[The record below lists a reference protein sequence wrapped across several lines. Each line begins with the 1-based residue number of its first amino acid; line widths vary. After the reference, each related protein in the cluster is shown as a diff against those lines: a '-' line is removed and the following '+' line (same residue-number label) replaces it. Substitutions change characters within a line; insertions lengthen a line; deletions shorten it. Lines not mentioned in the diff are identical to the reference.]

1 LGVGKASSR
10 RFLSPQIAFSNSHE
24 PSDFAAGRGGDAKG
38 ENVVGAA
45 ASGAE
50 HQEARNDDSQNQ
62 MSVTLVHRLPR
73 APPDPLDLTIRST
86 QRPISLVRSLVAIDA
101 LVMARRARPCRE
113 VV

>member
-1 LGVGKASSR
+1 MSR
-10 RFLSPQIAFSNSHE
+10 LTSLP
-24 PSDFAAGRGGDAKG
+24 
-38 ENVVGAA
+38 VVAVMRRVNMWA

-86 QRPISLVRSLVAIDA
+86 LRPISLVRILVAIDEV
-101 LVMARRARPCRE
+101 VMARRAQPCRE

>member
-1 LGVGKASSR
+1 MGFEKHHPDAL
-10 RFLSPQIAFSNSHE
+10 PQIAFSNSHE
-24 PSDFAAGRGGDAKG
+24 LPDFAAGRGGDAKG
-38 ENVVGAA
+38 EHVVGAA
-45 ASGAE
+45 TGAE

-101 LVMARRARPCRE
+101 LVMVAKGAAAARWCDE
-113 VV
+113 K